1 LVWEIGFRFE
11 STSACLL
18 GEGRET
24 MMEVGFRFESTSA
37 CMLEEGRESM
47 MEVGGET

>member
-1 LVWEIGFRFE
+1 
-11 STSACLL
+11 
-18 GEGRET
+18 